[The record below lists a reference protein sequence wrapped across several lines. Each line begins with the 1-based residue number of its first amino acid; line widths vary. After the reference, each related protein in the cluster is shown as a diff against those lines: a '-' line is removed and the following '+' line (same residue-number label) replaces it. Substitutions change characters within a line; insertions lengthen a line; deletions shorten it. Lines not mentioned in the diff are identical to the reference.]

1 MACFPVPCHMIKRI
15 TIITGIVTVFLCAV
29 SCGSDW
35 SEKLG
40 DGYVYVEEGREWNF
54 ILGPILNIP
63 PNITSYTFDDSYI
76 VATQMPLP
84 SNLLNYYHSA
94 FEDFIY
100 PEGKSGPFY
109 WVVIKKEQ
117 NIFGPL
123 DEEGLRIIKDR
134 YQIPERLKNRTPVLS
149 KKENRISDYSG
160 PSTIAAIDS
169 TFCSDLALY
178 RGWEAKKCG
187 PNLYGIT
194 ILDAGGSRVSFWV
207 LKRKSIVCVRMN
219 LPENVLDGWI
229 PVEGIT
235 DNALWNHYYAEKV
248 SADKIVSFSH
258 ILDKYGIEEITINQR
273 DFSIIAKQTLLRL
286 PFSFPDD

>member
-1 MACFPVPCHMIKRI
+1 MIKNI
-15 TIITGIVTVFLCAV
+15 TIITGSLIAFLCAI

-63 PNITSYTFDDSYI
+63 PIITSYTFDDSYI

-134 YQIPERLKNRTPVLS
+134 YQIPERLKNKIPVLS
-149 KKENRISDYSG
+149 KKEDRISDYSG
-160 PSTIAAIDS
+160 PSTMAAIDS

-194 ILDAGGSRVSFWV
+194 ILDAGGSRVMFWV

-229 PVEGIT
+229 PVEGIS
-235 DNALWNHYYAEKV
+235 DNALWNHYYAETV
-248 SADKIVSFSH
+248 SADRIVSFSY

-273 DFSIIAKQTLLRL
+273 DFRIIAKQTLLRL
-286 PFSFPDD
+286 PFY